1 MYENHDCIGGIAGI
15 VRKDSYDCNGR
26 MDDITVTG
34 QIYINV
40 SSKSSRTL
48 QPYIGGIIGK
58 CEGGEHTNWSVRE
71 DIFVNQ
77 NNLVIVKWKDGFL
90 NLTQHSFDQAKYI
103 HRYVGY
109 GDCVIK

>member
-15 VRKDSYDCNGR
+15 VRKDDYDCNGR
-26 MDDITVTG
+26 MDDITLTG

-40 SSKSSRTL
+40 TAKSNKSL

-58 CEGGEHTNWSVRE
+58 CEGGEHTNWSVGE
-71 DIFVNQ
+71 DVFVNAS
-77 NNLVIVKWKDGFL
+77 NLGVVKIESGL
-90 NLTQHSFDQAKYI
+90 NIAEYAVNHAQYI

>member
-1 MYENHDCIGGIAGI
+1 M
-15 VRKDSYDCNGR
+15 RKDDYDCNGR

-109 GDCVIK
+109 GDCVE

>member
-15 VRKDSYDCNGR
+15 VRKDDYDCNGR

-40 SSKSSRTL
+40 TAKSNKSL

-109 GDCVIK
+109 GDCVE